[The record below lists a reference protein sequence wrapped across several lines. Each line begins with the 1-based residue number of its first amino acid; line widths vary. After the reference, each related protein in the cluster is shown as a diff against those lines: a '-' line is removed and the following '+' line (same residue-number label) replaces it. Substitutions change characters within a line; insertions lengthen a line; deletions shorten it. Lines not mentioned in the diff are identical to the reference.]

1 MERMMEF
8 KYILFRLFLFEKSA
22 PESAS
27 LDHFLAVPDKSS
39 GAHTRHSTGFTTV
52 YSSIPHM

>member
-1 MERMMEF
+1 MMEF

-27 LDHFLAVPDKSS
+27 SDHFLAVPDKSS